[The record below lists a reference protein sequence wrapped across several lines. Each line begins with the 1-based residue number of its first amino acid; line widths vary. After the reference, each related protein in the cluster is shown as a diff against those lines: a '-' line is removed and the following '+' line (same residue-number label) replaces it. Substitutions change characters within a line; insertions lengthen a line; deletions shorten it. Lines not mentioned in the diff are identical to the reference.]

1 MIEDSQLKWKEH
13 TQLVTKKLGASCG
26 IVNKIKKYLPLDILK
41 NVYYSITYPHS
52 QYGITTWGNAVK
64 KYFSKVQVMQNRLIK
79 IMTKS
84 NYRKTKLSPI
94 YARLSVLQ
102 LDKIYQLEII
112 KLMYKFKIN
121 VLPECFTNYYTRNSS
136 VYNYS
141 TRSVKNDLYHAIR
154 VNKTKT
160 QQSIKMLGVKIWND
174 LSSEIKCSS
183 KLGFKVFVKRVKK
196 MLYII

>member
-1 MIEDSQLKWKEH
+1 
-13 TQLVTKKLGASCG
+13 
-26 IVNKIKKYLPLDILK
+26 
-41 NVYYSITYPHS
+41 
-52 QYGITTWGNAVK
+52 
-64 KYFSKVQVMQNRLIK
+64 MQNRLIK

-102 LDKIYQLEII
+102 LDKIYQLETI
-112 KLMYKFKIN
+112 KFMYKFKIN

-141 TRSVKNDLYHAIR
+141 TRSVENDLYHAIR

-160 QQSIKMLGVKIWND
+160 QQSIKISGVKIWND
-174 LSSEIKCSS
+174 LPSEIKCSS
-183 KLGFKVFVKRVKK
+183 KPGFKVFVKRVKK
-196 MLYII
+196 MLYTI

>member
-1 MIEDSQLKWKEH
+1 MGD
-13 TQLVTKKLGASCG
+13 AS
-26 IVNKIKKYLPLDILK
+26 
-41 NVYYSITYPHS
+41 YYSITYPHL
-52 QYGITTWGNAVK
+52 QYGITTWGNAAK
-64 KYFSKVQVMQNRLIK
+64 KYLSKVQVMQNRLIK
-79 IMTKS
+79 FMTKS

-112 KLMYKFKIN
+112 KFMYKFKIN
-121 VLPECFTNYYTRNSS
+121 VLPECFTNYYRPARNSS

-160 QQSIKMLGVKIWND
+160 QQSTKISGVKI
-174 LSSEIKCSS
+174 
-183 KLGFKVFVKRVKK
+183 
-196 MLYII
+196 